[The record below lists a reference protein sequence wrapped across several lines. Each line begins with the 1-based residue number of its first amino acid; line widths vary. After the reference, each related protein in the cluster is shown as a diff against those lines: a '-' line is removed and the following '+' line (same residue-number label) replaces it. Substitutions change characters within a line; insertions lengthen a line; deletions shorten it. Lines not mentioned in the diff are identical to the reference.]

1 MSYKSFR
8 INNINN
14 KYNNINDYKFI
25 DNPIKTWNIKDYQDD
40 YYNISKNS
48 SNHSVDNINE
58 DNFLDLNDDITN
70 INNYNFDLSTDINN
84 NIQFGEINNY
94 SDNINDLNHPKI
106 SNLNE
111 IEKLN
116 IANNVLKKAN
126 IELRKEN
133 KILEIELSR
142 NENQLKKMF
151 KINSI
156 FSKFDRNLQA
166 FIYNLKRYLK
176 KSIENNLEMT
186 DSILS
191 TGEKVNKI
199 RQENEEIYSIYG
211 DKVLSIEDLNR
222 KYARIEI
229 LNNQNDKNIIIYQDK
244 YYELNQYLEKQKL
257 FLDFLKSKENDLNLL
272 KDSFQKRKKD
282 NDELKNG
289 LKSTIYSLN
298 GFNKPN
304 NNLQIDKNNLLA
316 KDFEIKKL
324 NDIIIKLD
332 EDKKRI
338 NEINEKMKIEIN
350 NNNFDNKSD
359 LLIKEKEIENQLEN
373 YINENNN
380 LKKEIEEKENK
391 ITDLKN
397 KIEIIEE
404 SLKKGETDLS
414 KLNLNLDEILKEK
427 EEKISNDENNKNE
440 ISFQI
445 KKALEENIKID
456 NEKYELTNKY
466 ENLIQNK
473 DDEIS
478 KLQIQLGEE
487 PINSY
492 KSIEELEDIN
502 FSNLDFDSNKLNNDI
517 DIDIL
522 NNIENNENENKNND
536 DNNIE
541 NNQFLENIK

>member
-8 INNINN
+8 INNIDN

-478 KLQIQLGEE
+478 KLQIQLGEV

-541 NNQFLENIK
+541 NNKFLENLK